1 MELVNAIKTRKS
13 IRDFKTDP
21 VPRKVIKEILTTA
34 VLAPSGVN
42 RQPWEFAVI
51 TGHLLD
57 KIKEANVQRLYS
69 SGSSLGKTSTLPP
82 DSPYL
87 KRQVDLARELFR
99 LMDIER
105 EDKEKRRIWMERGFR
120 YFNAPAVIILLSDKS
135 LPAEQVQ
142 LEIGGLM
149 QTICLMALEYDLG
162 TCIEGQGVAFP
173 EILYEML
180 EIPEKKRIIMAIAIG
195 YPNWDFPAN
204 NIETP
209 REAVENITLWE
220 GFKENTS

>member
-1 MELVNAIKTRKS
+1 
-13 IRDFKTDP
+13 
-21 VPRKVIKEILTTA
+21 
-34 VLAPSGVN
+34 
-42 RQPWEFAVI
+42 
-51 TGHLLD
+51 
-57 KIKEANVQRLYS
+57 
-69 SGSSLGKTSTLPP
+69 
-82 DSPYL
+82 
-87 KRQVDLARELFR
+87 
-99 LMDIER
+99 
-105 EDKEKRRIWMERGFR
+105 
-120 YFNAPAVIILLSDKS
+120 
-135 LPAEQVQ
+135 
-142 LEIGGLM
+142 GLM